1 MLCNSC
7 IIHFISGEESKEWE
21 NFFVSFLSCI
31 HESESEKGEKER
43 TENLLRKLWCI
54 IKVFLCAR
62 LFNNSSS
69 SQCLLQKIIKLTS
82 KSIISFFSFCL
93 LYKCAFRELK
103 IKLLVQGSAVWAL
116 MRGEQIGIIK
126 TLTWQD
132 VDTLALNLLITWK
145 MIFFFIP
152 WRISFLLV
160 STGCWHD
167 DKMMHRFL
175 WKENEWK
182 EIFLLP
188 AWILRENFSHLII
201 VKDFVHVV

>member
-31 HESESEKGEKER
+31 RESESEKGEKER

-145 MIFFFIP
+145 MIFF
-152 WRISFLLV
+152 SFLEEFLFCSSV
-160 STGCWHD
+160 CTFAAGMMIKWCIVFYGR
-167 DKMMHRFL
+167 KMSEKKFFFFPL
-175 WKENEWK
+175 E
-182 EIFLLP
+182 
-188 AWILRENFSHLII
+188 S
-201 VKDFVHVV
+201 